1 MSMFRSVIVISIRA
15 LDTANPGARSTNK
28 QGGKQTVHAYKKKL
42 KITLHYRAMDEVT
55 QGCSDYSLQTDRVL
69 YEL

>member
-15 LDTANPGARSTNK
+15 MDTANSGARSTNK
-28 QGGKQTVHAYKKKL
+28 QGRKQTAHAYKKL

-55 QGCSDYSLQTDRVL
+55 KGCCDYPQQ
-69 YEL
+69 

>member
-1 MSMFRSVIVISIRA
+1 MSIFRSIIVVSIRA

-28 QGGKQTVHAYKKKL
+28 QGREQTVHTYKKKL

-55 QGCSDYSLQTDRVL
+55 EGCCDYPHQ
-69 YEL
+69 

>member
-15 LDTANPGARSTNK
+15 MGTANPGARSTNK
-28 QGGKQTVHAYKKKL
+28 QGREQTVHTYKKKL

-55 QGCSDYSLQTDRVL
+55 
-69 YEL
+69 E